1 MFRGNLKDNNNNKFN
16 VNPKYTIN
24 IFTDASFGDDKI
36 DRKSTCGWISTLN
49 KNNILAWQSKK
60 QSTVALSTTEAE
72 LYSLCEAVKEGL
84 FMKQWFEFYVGII
97 PKIVIS
103 GDNQGSLYI
112 GDHST
117 SHGRT
122 KHIDIQTFFIREH
135 VNKKEVI
142 LEYVNTKDQLADIL
156 TKCTKKIVFTR
167 LINQLI
173 Y

>member
-1 MFRGNLKDNNNNKFN
+1 LEGQS
-16 VNPKYTIN
+16 
-24 IFTDASFGDDKI
+24 ASPD
-36 DRKSTCGWISTLN
+36 S
-49 KNNILAWQSKK
+49 
-60 QSTVALSTTEAE
+60 
-72 LYSLCEAVKEGL
+72 
-84 FMKQWFEFYVGII
+84 
-97 PKIVIS
+97 
-103 GDNQGSLYI
+103 I

>member
-1 MFRGNLKDNNNNKFN
+1 
-16 VNPKYTIN
+16 
-24 IFTDASFGDDKI
+24 
-36 DRKSTCGWISTLN
+36 
-49 KNNILAWQSKK
+49 
-60 QSTVALSTTEAE
+60 
-72 LYSLCEAVKEGL
+72 
-84 FMKQWFEFYVGII
+84 MKQWFEYYVKVT
-97 PKIVIS
+97 PKIIIS

-112 GDHST
+112 GDHAT

-122 KHIDIQTFFIREH
+122 KHIDIHAFFIREH